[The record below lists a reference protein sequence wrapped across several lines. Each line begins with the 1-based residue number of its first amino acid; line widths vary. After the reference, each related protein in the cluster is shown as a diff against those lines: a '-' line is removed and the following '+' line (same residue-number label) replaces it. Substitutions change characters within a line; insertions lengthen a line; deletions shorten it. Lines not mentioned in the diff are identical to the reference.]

1 MSERLFTENL
11 IIVDQ
16 GIEQMVQLIDN
27 VTNHDQRTTYIF
39 TSDHGMTDKG
49 SHGSGHPVETET
61 PFLIWGAG
69 VEHWKS
75 LRNDDVS

>member
-1 MSERLFTENL
+1 MV
-11 IIVDQ
+11 VDR
-16 GIEQMVQLIDN
+16 GIEQTVQLIDN
-27 VTNHDQRTTYIF
+27 ITNYDERTTYIF

-49 SHGSGHPVETET
+49 SHGSGHRVETET

-75 LRNDDVS
+75 LRNADVP